1 MDFERASRDEQK
13 ANQMDSAA
21 DESPWGESYTND
33 LPPFAPEQHEAG
45 KESTSERA
53 IADRM
58 VEILDERQDALVDW
72 MNRANHD
79 EIDGDTTAESEYE
92 KFLKENHLADNAE
105 ATKLW
110 SDSLSNQL
118 NQLQVRSNY
127 VITALEELDSPKNAN
142 RSVEDVFA
150 DKANQTQAHIERL
163 AQSGAWNKMSEE
175 QQKSL
180 LKRRDE
186 YQILAEWVPHIRK
199 ELEGDGGT
207 DTTSGSE
214 NEAEEKVTEIDGR
227 LDLQP
232 DGSADDSE
240 SLQNELMANSE
251 TEVREIL
258 GLLESMQPDVR
269 QLFTMSRGSLS
280 AEQAAGYLLTS
291 NQNMSEL
298 SAEYINVLQKGR
310 SFAEIKQF
318 TAAYNTE
325 MNTNYTHT
333 TNAIKVIRDKAQ
345 TLPNNLRGSMLFYC
359 QDIENT
365 LASIMTTIK
374 QKDNQTHNTPTEKLK
389 ADNQELR
396 ETIEEEMSM

>member
-1 MDFERASRDEQK
+1 MNFERASRDEQK
-13 ANQMDSAA
+13 VDQVDSAT

-33 LPPFAPEQHEAG
+33 LPPFTPEQNKIDERPA
-45 KESTSERA
+45 SERA
-53 IADRM
+53 IAERM
-58 VEILDERQDALVDW
+58 VKILDERQDTLVDW
-72 MNRANHD
+72 LNRANHD
-79 EIDGDTTAESEYE
+79 EIYGDTAAGDEYE
-92 KFLKENHLADNAE
+92 KFLRENHLADTTE

-110 SDSLSNQL
+110 SDSLSSQL
-118 NQLQVRSNY
+118 DRLQTRGDY
-127 VITALEELDSPKNAN
+127 AITALEELDSPKNAN
-142 RSVEDVFA
+142 RSIEDVFI

-180 LKRRDE
+180 LERRDE
-186 YQILAEWVPHIRK
+186 YQILAEWAPYIRK
-199 ELEGDGGT
+199 ELDGDDETDVTNSSEGKT
-207 DTTSGSE
+207 
-214 NEAEEKVTEIDGR
+214 EEKVTEIDER

-232 DGSADDSE
+232 NGSAGDSE
-240 SLQNELMANSE
+240 SLQDELMSNSE

-258 GLLESMQPDVR
+258 GLLESMQPDAR
-269 QLFTMSRGSLS
+269 QLFAMSRGSLS

-298 SAEYINVLQKGR
+298 SAEYANVLQKGR

-318 TAAYNTE
+318 AAAYNTE

-345 TLPNNLRGSMLFYC
+345 TLPNNLRGPMLFYC
-359 QDIENT
+359 QNIENT
-365 LASIMTTIK
+365 LASIMTIIK
-374 QKDNQTHNTPTEKLK
+374 QKDNQTHNTPIEKLK
-389 ADNQELR
+389 TDDQELR